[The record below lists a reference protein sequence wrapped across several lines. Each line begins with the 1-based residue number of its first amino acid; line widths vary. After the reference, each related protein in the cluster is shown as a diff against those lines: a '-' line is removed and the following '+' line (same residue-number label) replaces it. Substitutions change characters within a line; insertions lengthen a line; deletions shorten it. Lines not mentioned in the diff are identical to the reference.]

1 MDREAKLTALNTAAQ
16 AESQAQAENLV
27 IDFDAALK
35 EWETKDK
42 KPYLV
47 KFLGKTY
54 PVPREKPFAYAL
66 FVNRYCIQKQGGRE
80 LFVVPEDKVEQF
92 FQLMFGQ
99 EFLRALQSSEV
110 GYDFVLQKIVPAI
123 VEMWGTPLKKGKNV
137 EGTPAS

>member
-1 MDREAKLTALNTAAQ
+1 MDREAKLSALNQAAQ
-16 AESQAQAENLV
+16 IEAEAQAENLV
-27 IDFDAALK
+27 VDFDAALK

-66 FVNRYCIQKQGGRE
+66 FVNRYCIRKRDGVMVFE
-80 LFVVPEDKVEQF
+80 IPDDKIEEF
-92 FQLMFGQ
+92 FRLMFGQ
-99 EFLRALQSSEV
+99 QFLDALKASDVDCE
-110 GYDFVLQKIVPAI
+110 FVLQKIVPAI